1 MPMVRRPCRTITG
14 LGLVL
19 LFGLTA
25 TADTGTDPQTGPPA
39 RPRVCLVLSG
49 GGALGLAHVGV
60 LQVLEELHVPVD
72 CIAGTSMGAIV
83 GGLYA
88 AGYSADELASVSL
101 GMDWRELLR
110 DAPDRRDLPYRRKVD
125 DLTYLTRWELGFSGG
140 KLRMPSGLV
149 PGQKLQVALRVL
161 ALRAAGIDDFDR
173 LPVPFRAVA
182 ADIETGETVVLG
194 RGDLA
199 EALRASMAFPGL
211 FSPVEVDGRLLVDG
225 GVVAN
230 LPVETA
236 RAMGA
241 EVVIAVDLGDP
252 LSSLGRPESIAGIL
266 SRTSAFLTRLN
277 VEKSLADVDILLH
290 PSLGDLGLL
299 DFHAAPEILSQG
311 AAAARAQQDA
321 LRRLA
326 VDDAEWRRVLDRQR
340 RETPSLEI
348 KAITIDPG
356 PGLAPSAIAR
366 SVHSR
371 PGRPLDVAVLQGDL
385 KRLHDLGEFETVDFR
400 LTRLA
405 DGWTLAIT
413 GHAKSWGP
421 NYLRFGL
428 GLASDLEGESRFN
441 ALAAYT
447 MTRLNR
453 VGAELKV
460 ASQVGESPL
469 LSAELYQ
476 PLGPSRVPFVAAGL
490 GGSQV
495 KTQLLLDGESLQ
507 YRFVEQRATLD
518 LGLALGRYG
527 EVRLGARRDAT
538 TGRATQ
544 GQGDRPEYDR
554 VDAGVHLDVT
564 IDQIDSVNF
573 PRNGLLAFARYY
585 DALPDLGSD
594 DDYRRLDIQTVSA
607 GSVGRHSLVGLL
619 TGTSALGGTLPP
631 TERFY
636 LGGLFNLSGLPPGEV
651 SGSYG
656 GVAALL
662 YLYRLGRLPNFG
674 EGIYLGASAEAGN
687 AWEHSSDASLSDLRY
702 SFALL
707 VGADTFIGPVYLG
720 QGFTSGG
727 KDSFYLLVGRN
738 F

>member
-1 MPMVRRPCRTITG
+1 MPMARRAPLTIVV
-14 LGLVL
+14 LGLLCVA
-19 LFGLTA
+19 GRA
-25 TADTGTDPQTGPPA
+25 SAADPAGANAA

-60 LQVLEELHVPVD
+60 LKVLEELHVPVD

-88 AGYSADELASVSL
+88 AGYSADELERISL
-101 GMDWRELLR
+101 GMDWREMLR

-140 KLRMPSGLV
+140 KLRLPSGLV
-149 PGQKLQVALRVL
+149 SGQKLQTALRIL
-161 ALRAAGIDDFDR
+161 ALRAADVDDFDR

-182 ADIETGETVVLG
+182 TDIGTGETVVLG
-194 RGDLA
+194 HGDLA
-199 EALRASMAFPGL
+199 EALRASMAVPGL

-236 RAMGA
+236 RALGA
-241 EVVIAVDLGDP
+241 GVVIAVDLGEP

-266 SRTSAFLTRLN
+266 SRTSGFLSRLN
-277 VEKSLADVDILLH
+277 VEKSLAGVDILLH
-290 PSLGDLGLL
+290 PSLGDLKLL

-326 VDDAEWRRVLDRQR
+326 VDDAEWQRYLGRQR
-340 RETPSLEI
+340 RETPSFEI
-348 KAITIDPG
+348 KAVTIDPG
-356 PGLAPSAIAR
+356 PGLASSVVAR

-371 PGRPLDVAVLQGDL
+371 PGRPLDVEVLQADL

-400 LTRLA
+400 LIPRG
-405 DGWTLAIT
+405 DGWTLAIS

-441 ALAAYT
+441 ALAACT

-460 ASQVGESPL
+460 AAQVGESPL

-476 PLGPSRVPFVAAGL
+476 PLGPSRVPFVAVGL
-490 GGSQV
+490 AGSQT
-495 KTQLLLDGESLQ
+495 KTQLLVDGESIQ
-507 YRFVEQRATLD
+507 YRFGEQRIGLD
-518 LGLALGRYG
+518 LGLSLGRYG
-527 EVRLGARRDAT
+527 ELRVGARRDGT
-538 TGRATQ
+538 TGRASQ
-544 GQGDRPEYDR
+544 GAGSRPRYDR
-554 VDAGVHLDVT
+554 VDAGLHLDLT

-585 DALPDLGSD
+585 DALPGLGSD
-594 DDYRRLDIQTVSA
+594 DDYRRLDIQTVAAESI
-607 GSVGRHSLVGLL
+607 GRHSLVGLL
-619 TGTSALGGTLPP
+619 TGASALGGTLPP
-631 TERFY
+631 TERLY

-656 GVAALL
+656 GVATLL

-687 AWEHSSDASLSDLRY
+687 AWERSSDASLSDLRY
-702 SFALL
+702 SFSLL

-727 KDSFYLLVGRN
+727 KDSFYLLIGRN